1 MGTYTIGEAAER
13 SGFSASALRYY
24 EGIGLVAPAARTG
37 AGYRVYDDRS
47 LARLGFIARAK
58 QLGCSLEEVIA
69 LVALWDG
76 QRCGPVQRRLHDLVT
91 AKIWSAQRQRA
102 ELTAFTAQLRAA
114 AVGLSGE
121 PVDEPCGDGCACL
134 VEPAQAAVA
143 RAARAVP
150 EAEPGAAP
158 DECRTPAAE
167 PPIACSLDGGAVAE
181 RLAEWQPALARV
193 GERSTTGDGALRL
206 TFDDTIDVGELAAL
220 VAAEQRCCGFFAF
233 ALTVD
238 GRGVAL
244 EVRAPDAAAD
254 VTASLFGTV

>member
-37 AGYRVYDDRS
+37 TGYRLYDDGS

-58 QLGCSLEEVIA
+58 QLGCSLQEVID

-76 QRCGPVQRRLHDLVT
+76 ERCGPVQRRLHDLVT
-91 AKIWSAQRQRA
+91 AKVQAARRQRA
-102 ELTAFTAQLRAA
+102 ELTAFTAQLQAA

-121 PVDEPCGDGCACL
+121 PVDEPCGDSCACL
-134 VEPAQAAVA
+134 VEPAQAA
-143 RAARAVP
+143 AV
-150 EAEPGAAP
+150 AAP
-158 DECRTPAAE
+158 AQEASVTGLVECGTPATQ
-167 PPIACSLDGGAVAE
+167 PPVACTLDGGAVAE
-181 RLAEWQPALARV
+181 RLADWRPVLDGV
-193 GERSTTGDGALRL
+193 GERSTTADGALRL
-206 TFDDTIDVGELAAL
+206 TFDDAIDVPELAAL
-220 VAAEQRCCGFFAF
+220 VAAEQRCCAFFSF

-254 VTASLFGTV
+254 LTASLFGTP